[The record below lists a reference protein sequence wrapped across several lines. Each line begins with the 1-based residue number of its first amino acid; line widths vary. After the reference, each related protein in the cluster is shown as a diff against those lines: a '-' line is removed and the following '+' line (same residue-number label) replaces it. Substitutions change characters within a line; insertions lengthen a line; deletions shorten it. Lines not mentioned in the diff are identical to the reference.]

1 MNKLKLKP
9 VLTVILL
16 GILNSILTPNIQAQ
30 SQGQSQNQESE
41 TFPGMLAL
49 DCEMGGL
56 NENTDALISIGAA
69 YSDYKT
75 PENIQKREFIINP
88 TQGLKYTKGAFKVN
102 GFKLI
107 EPSELDKSETLI
119 SNSKNK
125 TWLKL
130 SPETGGYEE
139 VQSKNEK
146 DAMLDLINFLTKDVP
161 QNAPLAGCNI
171 GFDIKFLKKAAL
183 RVGLEKEMNKA
194 LNRPIIDIQD
204 LAVVAHKEGK
214 ITLPPTAKQLAIDK
228 NTKKF
233 STSLDSIAIATKS
246 QARNPHGFHDGL
258 EDALITKECAV
269 NLTKFLDLNSKEDL
283 KNLRIKKKLSE
294 SKEKNNKGK
303 KKIENRKKA
312 SEASEASEDGK
323 AR

>member
-1 MNKLKLKP
+1 MNKLKIVNPLKNP
-9 VLTVILL
+9 LKNPLVIRLVLPLILL
-16 GILNSILTPNIQAQ
+16 CILTHNNQAQ
-30 SQGQSQNQESE
+30 NNE

-56 NENTDALISIGAA
+56 NEKTDALISIGAV
-69 YSDYKT
+69 YQDFNN
-75 PENIQKREFIINP
+75 PENQTKREFIIKP

-107 EPSELDKSETLI
+107 DPSELDKSETLI
-119 SNSKNK
+119 GNSKNK

-130 SPETGGYEE
+130 SPETGGYGE
-139 VQSKNEK
+139 VESKTEK
-146 DAMLDLINFLTKDVP
+146 DTILELINFLTKDIP
-161 QNAPLAGCNI
+161 PNAPLAGCNI

-183 RVGLEKEMNKA
+183 RVGLENEMYQA

-204 LAVVAHKEGK
+204 LALVAHKETK
-214 ITLPPTAKQLAIDK
+214 ITLPPTKKQLAIDK

-258 EDALITKECAV
+258 EDALITKDCAV
-269 NLTKFLDLNSKEDL
+269 NLTQILNIKTIEDL
-283 KNLRIKKKLSE
+283 KNFRIKKKLLE
-294 SKEKNNKGK
+294 SKEKEKKRNKK
-303 KKIENRKKA
+303 E
-312 SEASEASEDGK
+312 
-323 AR
+323 